1 MIYLEQFTFP
11 GAEQEDWFLSE
22 FYKYSH
28 WQQPYPFKVLSRC
41 DLRSFDMREITI
53 LYGGNG
59 SGKSTALNMIGN
71 KLGVRRESAYN
82 RGDLQEEY
90 LELCSFDS
98 GDYDSKLFAVDERVQ
113 FISSD
118 DIFKYM
124 LDTRVRN
131 DKYDIRS
138 EELASAISRI
148 KQGDFS
154 KEELQI
160 LRYIDFET
168 GKNVN
173 EFQRIANIRKK
184 SKTVSQCI
192 RDEIGRKTQT
202 YSNGETGFMR
212 FAELITSDKLY
223 LLDEPENSLSCE
235 LQMKLAKFIEQ
246 SARHCGCQ
254 FIIATHSPFIL
265 SIPGAKIYNLDSN
278 PASVANWW
286 ELPNMQLMYGL
297 FKEYDNEFSAA
308 IG

>member
-1 MIYLEQFTFP
+1 MIYLEQFKFP
-11 GAEQEDWFLSE
+11 GARREDSCLAE
-22 FYKYSH
+22 FYKYNH

-41 DLRSFDMREITI
+41 DLRSLDMKEITI

-90 LELCSFDS
+90 LKLCSFDS
-98 GDYDSKLFAVDERVQ
+98 GDYDSKHFAIDERVQ

-138 EELASAISRI
+138 GDLAQEIWLIKNSAPSI
-148 KQGDFS
+148 G
-154 KEELQI
+154 
-160 LRYIDFET
+160 YINLET
-168 GKNVN
+168 G
-173 EFQRIANIRKK
+173 EGLAELERITNIRKK
-184 SKTVSQCI
+184 SKTILQCI

-278 PASVANWW
+278 PASVASWW